1 MKEDNITDAIVPIY
15 CNSRFNGTG
24 YIYKSY
30 LITAAH
36 VVENMDDI
44 GYVFQGNYYKLDEDN
59 RKYIKKRGKDRDEFG
74 RIIFN
79 ALAEDLAIYRIDTHC
94 DIFELSNESVLDG
107 TCSTLFGYHYIDEDN
122 NPLKYGIV
130 KIYNSCKIEGTI
142 LFPQDYC
149 MYCKKLE
156 NSFNIIK
163 GYSGG
168 PLIVENT
175 VVGMLI
181 ESMTID
187 GYYHI
192 MKSKRIWDMINNNE
206 HDTDRA

>member
-1 MKEDNITDAIVPIY
+1 MIEDNIIDAIVPIY
-15 CNSRFNGTG
+15 CDGGFNGTG
-24 YIYKSY
+24 FIYKSY

-36 VVENMDDI
+36 VVENLDDI
-44 GYVFQGNYYKLDEDN
+44 GYFYQGNYYTLDEVN
-59 RKYIKKRGKDRDEFG
+59 RIYIKQKGKERDGYG

-94 DIFELSNESVLDG
+94 DIFELSNKQVRDG
-107 TCSTLFGYHYIDEDN
+107 TCSALFGYHYIDEDN

-130 KIYNSCKIEGTI
+130 EIYNSCNLEGAV

-156 NSFNIIK
+156 NSFTIIR

-168 PLIVENT
+168 PLVVGHT

-206 HDTDRA
+206 RDTD